1 MKNFALVLTL
11 SLAVCTTAFA
21 APNPTGKIEAG
32 VGVAGLFGSD
42 GGTNDTVFI
51 PGSINYG
58 LNPNWALGV
67 SSGWADVEINGDNG
81 LGSRV
86 DGGSET
92 LIPLFFDVIYRY
104 HSDDNAFTP
113 YFDLG
118 LGAILAN
125 HGGNRDLSVNNL
137 SVRDSD
143 GFAVKLAGGV
153 DWFVT
158 ENWAYNLEL
167 GYILTDASSEIVSN
181 TTGAKTD
188 TIDLDFWY
196 VGGGVKYRFD

>member
-1 MKNFALVLTL
+1 L
-11 SLAVCTTAFA
+11 SLALCTTAFA
-21 APNPTGKIEAG
+21 VPNPTGKID
-32 VGVAGLFGSD
+32 VGIGAAGLFGQD

-51 PGSINYG
+51 PGAVNYG
-58 LNPNWALGV
+58 LNPNWAIGV
-67 SSGWADVEINGDNG
+67 SGGWADVEINGDNA

-86 DGGSET
+86 DAGSET
-92 LIPLFFDVIYRY
+92 LIPLFFDILYRN
-104 HSDDNAFTP
+104 HSEDRSWVP

-118 LGAILAN
+118 LGALFVD
-125 HGGNRDLSVNNL
+125 HGGNRDLNVNNL
-137 SVRDSD
+137 STHDND

-167 GYILTDASSEIVSN
+167 GYILTDASADIVSN
-181 TTGAKTD
+181 VNGSTVD

-196 VGGGVKYRFD
+196 VGAGVKYRFD